1 MFSCRWSPYSV
12 FHCCSFC
19 GWVENSLTLTPR
31 LQQYFAFIGLET
43 KCSMHRSTFKRCYV
57 TKQYPK
63 SEKTQTAYR
72 RFPFVCAR
80 RVPLFP
86 PLLFFRFFSGLVF
99 TMSMGMDSRCEA
111 HVSFW
116 RAAVFNPGLPITALF
131 HHETAQWNFGIASSA
146 ATGWFWVPNACLIVF
161 RFVFSGAGLRLPKG
175 ATFPQKKMFQGPQR
189 WALVDCLPEPWWD
202 ENRCDMMWN

>member
-1 MFSCRWSPYSV
+1 MLR
-12 FHCCSFC
+12 
-19 GWVENSLTLTPR
+19 NSIQKAKKRRQLTG
-31 LQQYFAFIGLET
+31 A
-43 KCSMHRSTFKRCYV
+43 S
-57 TKQYPK
+57 
-63 SEKTQTAYR
+63 
-72 RFPFVCAR
+72 
-80 RVPLFP
+80 PLFV
-86 PLLFFRFFSGLVF
+86 LDASHCSHHLFFRFFSGLVF

-116 RAAVFNPGLPITALF
+116 RAVVFNPGLPITALF
-131 HHETAQWNFGIASSA
+131 HHETTQWNFGIASSA

-175 ATFPQKKMFQGPQR
+175 ATFPQKKLFQGPQR

>member
-1 MFSCRWSPYSV
+1 MACFLAVGRLIPFFIAVRFAAELRIRLHYLHSCNNILHLSGWKPSV
-12 FHCCSFC
+12 ACTVLLS
-19 GWVENSLTLTPR
+19 
-31 LQQYFAFIGLET
+31 
-43 KCSMHRSTFKRCYV
+43 KDV
-57 TKQYPK
+57 TKQHPK
-63 SEKTQTAYR
+63 SEKTQTTYR

-86 PLLFFRFFSGLVF
+86 PLSFFRFFSGLVF

-116 RAAVFNPGLPITALF
+116 RAVVFNPGLPITALF

-175 ATFPQKKMFQGPQR
+175 ATFPQKKLFQGPQR